1 MKDIGCL
8 KIYKLIVTIKKKN
21 LKIFIRILIW
31 LTYLLSGYFLYSE
44 TLISPQ
50 FLGTFAKLVYPLSIF
65 WLQIRIK
72 NKEPW
77 LPLSDSM
84 STSQLWFR
92 LLPILASL
100 FTFIIVSLNLL
111 FKVTFVLIN

>member
-1 MKDIGCL
+1 M
-8 KIYKLIVTIKKKN
+8 VIKKRN

-31 LTYLLSGYFLYSE
+31 ITYLLSGIVLYSE
-44 TLISPQ
+44 SFILPL
-50 FLGTFAKLVYPLSIF
+50 FLRTFAKLVYPLSIF

-77 LPLSDSM
+77 LPLTDSM

-92 LLPILASL
+92 LIPILASL
-100 FTFIIVSLNLL
+100 FTYIIVLVNML
-111 FKVTFVLIN
+111 FKVSFVFIN

>member
-1 MKDIGCL
+1 M
-8 KIYKLIVTIKKKN
+8 TIKKRN
-21 LKIFIRILIW
+21 SKIFIRIIIW
-31 LTYLLSGYFLYSE
+31 LVYLLSGIFLYSGSFI
-44 TLISPQ
+44 LPL

-77 LPLSDSM
+77 LPVTESM
-84 STSQLWFR
+84 STSEVWFR

-100 FTFIIVSLNLL
+100 FTFIIVLINLI
-111 FKVTFVLIN
+111 FKVSFFL

>member
-1 MKDIGCL
+1 M
-8 KIYKLIVTIKKKN
+8 TIKKRN
-21 LKIFIRILIW
+21 SKIFIRIIIW
-31 LTYLLSGYFLYSE
+31 LVYLLSGIFLYSGSFI
-44 TLISPQ
+44 LPL

-77 LPLSDSM
+77 LPVTDSM
-84 STSQLWFR
+84 STSEVWFR

-100 FTFIIVSLNLL
+100 FTFIIVLINLI
-111 FKVTFVLIN
+111 FKVSFFL